1 MFARNCRRLVAAA
14 RFQKGDETSNWGK
27 KKKERASSLRH
38 LGWGEQRDR
47 GQVWLGSPRH
57 RGDTAGFSEGTINT

>member
-27 KKKERASSLRH
+27 KKRRESKQLEAF
-38 LGWGEQRDR
+38 GVG
-47 GQVWLGSPRH
+47 
-57 RGDTAGFSEGTINT
+57 